1 MKNIIKK
8 ILKEEFNDFDWID
21 DIESTPNY
29 NGHPQGIVAVKTH
42 QEIDGLCDIID
53 EYNGEVIDDM
63 RNYLH
68 DGLEMRNYLHDG
80 LENRRDDLE
89 RMSAEDGEDYGEA
102 VLSVSFFVERKDPG
116 KLTLGYW
123 DLDITENREGIDQ
136 WLEMMSDEVF
146 SDSYQIY
153 KNLNQV
159 KEIFKNYKNPELD

>member
-21 DIESTPNY
+21 DIGSTPNY
-29 NGHPQGIVAVKTH
+29 NGHPQGIVLVKTH
-42 QEIDGLCDIID
+42 QEIDELCDIID
-53 EYNGEVIDDM
+53 EYNGEVINDM
-63 RNYLH
+63 RENLH
-68 DGLEMRNYLHDG
+68 DGLEY
-80 LENRRDDLE
+80 RRDDLE

-116 KLTLGYW
+116 KLALGYW
-123 DLDITENREGIDQ
+123 DLDITEDREHIDE
-136 WLEMMSDEVF
+136 WLEVMIDDVF
-146 SDSYQIY
+146 SDNYQIY

>member
-29 NGHPQGIVAVKTH
+29 NGHPQGIVLVKTH
-42 QEIDGLCDIID
+42 QEIDELCDIID
-53 EYNGEVIDDM
+53 EYNGEVIDDI
-63 RNYLH
+63 
-68 DGLEMRNYLHDG
+68 RNYLHDG
-80 LENRRDDLE
+80 LENRRNDLE

-116 KLTLGYW
+116 KLALGYW
-123 DLDITENREGIDQ
+123 DLDITEDREHIDE
-136 WLEMMSDEVF
+136 WLEVMIDDVF
-146 SDSYQIY
+146 SDNYQIY